1 MTMTVPLGTVKISLE
16 KCANITYM
24 QLLGAAVAESV
35 CCVVTWRGSCVLY
48 STHDSTQ
55 AGRIPS
61 IGIRADPHKLVEGV
75 VVPSLSPNFPL
86 KSAGAVV
93 L

>member
-1 MTMTVPLGTVKISLE
+1 
-16 KCANITYM
+16 
-24 QLLGAAVAESV
+24 
-35 CCVVTWRGSCVLY
+35 VLY